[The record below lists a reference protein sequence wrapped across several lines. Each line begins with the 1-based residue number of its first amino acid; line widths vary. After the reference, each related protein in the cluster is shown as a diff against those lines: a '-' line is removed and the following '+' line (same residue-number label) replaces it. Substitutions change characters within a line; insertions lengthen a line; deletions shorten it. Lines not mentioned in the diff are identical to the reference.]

1 MNGSEKQIAYAETLR
16 TNLMVTIKNSGFG
29 LLPLE
34 MFSEDKTDELRIEH
48 FEAVRDFDGFAGHL
62 IDAIKMQ
69 TWSLGNKQQGYHD
82 FMKNICGYKRE
93 NKQWVK

>member
-16 TNLMVTIKNSGFG
+16 TDLLNSMGVKEFG

-34 MFSEDKTDELRIEH
+34 MFSDEKSDAIRIEH
-48 FEAVRDFDGFAGHL
+48 FEALRDFDGYAGHL
-62 IDAIKMQ
+62 IDAIKMHA
-69 TWSLGNKQQGYHD
+69 WGLGNRQVGYHD